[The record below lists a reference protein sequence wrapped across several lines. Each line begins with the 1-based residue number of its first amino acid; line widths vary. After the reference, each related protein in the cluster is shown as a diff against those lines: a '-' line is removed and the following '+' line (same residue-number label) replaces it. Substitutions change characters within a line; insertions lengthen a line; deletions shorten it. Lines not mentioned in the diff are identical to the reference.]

1 MEPAQREER
10 MAELKA
16 MYRVT
21 SCFLIC
27 ALRATEEWEE
37 LLEDEEEC
45 ARRGVLV
52 DTIVRLD
59 GEYGRFGEGRRPRCN
74 LLFGH

>member
-27 ALRATEEWEE
+27 ALRARDEWEE
-37 LLEDEEEC
+37 LVEDAEEWV
-45 ARRGVLV
+45 RRGVLV

-59 GEYGRFGEGRRPRCN
+59 REYGRFGEGRRPEYV